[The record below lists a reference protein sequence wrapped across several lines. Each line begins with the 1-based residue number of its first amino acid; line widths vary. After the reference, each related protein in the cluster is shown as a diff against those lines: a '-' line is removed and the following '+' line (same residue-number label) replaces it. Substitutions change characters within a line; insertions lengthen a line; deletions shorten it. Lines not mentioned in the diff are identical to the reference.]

1 MIELKPLLRAPAV
14 GGAVVSTRISNELL
28 EHIEDVARELGL
40 SRSELV
46 RYAVVFTL
54 RNKQEFKK
62 FVESIN
68 SCPNV

>member
-1 MIELKPLLRAPAV
+1 MMKLKPLLRAPAV
-14 GGAVVSTRISNELL
+14 GGAVVSTRVSNELL
-28 EHIEDVARELGL
+28 ENIEDVARELGL

-46 RYAVVFTL
+46 RYAVVYVI
-54 RNKQEFKK
+54 RNKQEFKR

>member
-1 MIELKPLLRAPAV
+1 MIELKSLLRAPAV
-14 GGAVVSTRISNELL
+14 GGAVVSTRVSNELL
-28 EHIEDVARELGL
+28 EHIEDVAREFGV

-46 RYAVVFTL
+46 RYAIVFML
-54 RNKQEFKK
+54 KNKQEFKK

>member
-62 FVESIN
+62 FIESIMA
-68 SCPNV
+68 CPNV

>member
-62 FVESIN
+62 FIESITA
-68 SCPNV
+68 CPNV

>member
-1 MIELKPLLRAPAV
+1 MMELKPLLRAPAV
-14 GGAVVSTRISNELL
+14 GGAVVSTRVSNELL

-46 RYAVVFTL
+46 RYAVVYVI
-54 RNKQEFKK
+54 RNKQEFKR

>member
-1 MIELKPLLRAPAV
+1 MMELKPLLRAPAV
-14 GGAVVSTRISNELL
+14 GGAVVSTRVSNELL
-28 EHIEDVARELGL
+28 EHIEDVARELNL

-46 RYAVVFTL
+46 RYAVVYVI
-54 RNKQEFKK
+54 RNKQEFKR

>member
-1 MIELKPLLRAPAV
+1 MMELKPLLRAPAV
-14 GGAVVSTRISNELL
+14 GGAVVSTRVSNELL
-28 EHIEDVARELGL
+28 ENIEDVARELGL

-46 RYAVVFTL
+46 RYAVVYVI
-54 RNKQEFKK
+54 RNKQEFKR

>member
-14 GGAVVSTRISNELL
+14 GGAVVSTRVSNELL
-28 EHIEDVARELGL
+28 EIVEDMAREFGV

-46 RYAVVFTL
+46 RYAIVYAV
-54 RNKQEFKK
+54 RNKQEFRK
-62 FVESIN
+62 FIESIT

>member
-28 EHIEDVARELGL
+28 EHIEDVARELGF

>member
-1 MIELKPLLRAPAV
+1 MMELKPLLRAPAV

-46 RYAVVFTL
+46 RYAVVL
-54 RNKQEFKK
+54 
-62 FVESIN
+62 SILY
-68 SCPNV
+68 

>member
-14 GGAVVSTRISNELL
+14 GGAVVSTRVSNELL
-28 EHIEDVARELGL
+28 EHIEDVARELNL

-46 RYAVVFTL
+46 RYAVVYVI
-54 RNKQEFKK
+54 RNKQEFKR

>member
-14 GGAVVSTRISNELL
+14 GGAVVSARVSNELL
-28 EHIEDVARELGL
+28 EHIEDVAREFGL

-46 RYAVVFTL
+46 RYAVVFAL
-54 RNKQEFKK
+54 RNKQEFRR
-62 FVESIN
+62 FIEAVN